1 MNPGIPL
8 LPKITH
14 FWIFQWPY
22 FHLLLCH
29 NLYYLYPIVANSLW
43 NKIGLSSILYG
54 SEIWYALTKTEAVM
68 LDKLQIRKLKQM
80 QKLAL
85 RTDDALVTAMVT
97 QYSVMTIIEIRKK
110 YFLCKLI
117 CSTGITKCIFV
128 NRLYDDTILFISNKG
143 FIPEICTILS
153 KYDLTKYFLTY
164 VYGGQFPTRMCW
176 KAIVKQ
182 AVASNERDK
191 CHTIISDKADVPR
204 FLRIMT
210 NRLYQKSFPFYVI
223 AMKDYKYTKLLVCEV
238 GLSSHKW
245 YHKL

>member
-1 MNPGIPL
+1 M
-8 LPKITH
+8 
-14 FWIFQWPY
+14 
-22 FHLLLCH
+22 
-29 NLYYLYPIVANSLW
+29 
-43 NKIGLSSILYG
+43 
-54 SEIWYALTKTEAVM
+54 
-68 LDKLQIRKLKQM
+68 
-80 QKLAL
+80 
-85 RTDDALVTAMVT
+85 
-97 QYSVMTIIEIRKK
+97 

-164 VYGGQFPTRMCW
+164 VYGGQFPTRMCC

-182 AVASNERDK
+182 AVASHERDK

-223 AMKDYKYTKLLVCEV
+223 AMKDCKYPKLLKFAKLACLPINDVTNFKLCSNEFTYVVMLIVMECSDLNDCRNRLWDDITNSLGVVLAVDLWSRSDSDILIIMLGAHWGPLRVTATRCEFYTV
-238 GLSSHKW
+238 LIQHVDIFFAAVQKHITW
-245 YHKL
+245 LR